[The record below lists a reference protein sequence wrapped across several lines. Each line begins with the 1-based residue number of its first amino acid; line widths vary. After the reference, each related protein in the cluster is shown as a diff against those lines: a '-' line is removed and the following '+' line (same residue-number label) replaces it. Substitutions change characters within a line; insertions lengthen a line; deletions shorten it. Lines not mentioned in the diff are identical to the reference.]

1 MLRCRAIIRQT
12 KWSAPKLTNFEIDVG
27 PSSGT
32 LMKPKNH
39 SMGVGGLLVR
49 ELERE
54 KDLKAEKDWFLGQN
68 QVFHFDHYFLLVK
81 DRENPST
88 PPCRGIHTQYFKPL
102 FTSESGHQGARYR
115 NRRKPCLPHFDCDGY
130 RTEQLWW

>member
-1 MLRCRAIIRQT
+1 MANFTFLNVSQLFYCDDDQYFLLISFLRYRAVKRQT

-54 KDLKAEKDWFLGQN
+54 KDLKAEKD
-68 QVFHFDHYFLLVK
+68 
-81 DRENPST
+81 
-88 PPCRGIHTQYFKPL
+88 
-102 FTSESGHQGARYR
+102 
-115 NRRKPCLPHFDCDGY
+115 
-130 RTEQLWW
+130 